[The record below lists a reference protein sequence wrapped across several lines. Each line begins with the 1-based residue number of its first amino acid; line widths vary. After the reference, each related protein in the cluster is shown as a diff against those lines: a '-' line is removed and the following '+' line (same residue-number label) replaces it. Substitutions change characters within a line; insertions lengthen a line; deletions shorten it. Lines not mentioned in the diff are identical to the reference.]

1 MSDFNKLMGL
11 DELVENPTAR
21 VPVCLCLDTSGS
33 MNTVEDGD
41 YVQTGET
48 RVIDGKTYNIV
59 SGDCITRIDELKK
72 GIDLF
77 INSIRE
83 DEVAVYSA
91 EICIVTFDS
100 RAKCVLE
107 FSSVDNIEETPSLEC
122 KGDTALGEGV
132 NLALDLLE
140 ERKQRYRDAG
150 VDYYQ
155 PWLVLMTDGEPN
167 GNASVLENAIN
178 RTASMIENRKLTIF
192 PIGIGK
198 EADMSTLNRFSPN
211 RPALRLQGLKFSE
224 FFDWLSKSVSRTS
237 QSIPGE
243 TVKLD
248 LEGIMGWGEL

>member
-1 MSDFNKLMGL
+1 MSDFDKLMGL

-33 MNTVEDGD
+33 MSTVEGGNF
-41 YVQTGET
+41 VRTGRTE
-48 RVIDGKTYNIV
+48 VIDGKTYNIV
-59 SGDCITRIDELKK
+59 EGDCITRIQELQK

-77 INSIRE
+77 VEAIRD

-100 RAKCVLE
+100 EARCVMD
-107 FSSVDNIEETPSLEC
+107 FSSVENIDEVPRLEC
-122 KGDTALGEGV
+122 KGNTSLGEGV

-140 ERKQRYRDAG
+140 ERKQKYRDAG

-167 GNASVLENAIN
+167 GNESVLENAIN
-178 RTASMIENRKLTIF
+178 RTVSMIQNKKLTIF

-198 EADMSTLNRFSPN
+198 EADMSTLNKFSPN